1 MKFKFQL
8 LLLPIK
14 QIEQLNLKEEVQNE
28 KKKKDIKVKVGVLAS
43 NSPILIFLREIAKK
57 RKDCTWT
64 CVLYGQA
71 SEIQCL

>member
-8 LLLPIK
+8 LPLPNK
-14 QIEQLNLKEEVQNE
+14 QIEQLNLKEGVQNE
-28 KKKKDIKVKVGVLAS
+28 KKKKDKKDKVGVLAS

-57 RKDCTWT
+57 RKDYTWT
-64 CVLYGQA
+64 SVLYGQA

>member
-8 LLLPIK
+8 LPLPNK
-14 QIEQLNLKEEVQNE
+14 QIEQLNLKEGVQNE
-28 KKKKDIKVKVGVLAS
+28 KKKKYKKDKVGVLAS

-57 RKDCTWT
+57 RKDYTWT

>member
-28 KKKKDIKVKVGVLAS
+28 KKKKIKKL
-43 NSPILIFLREIAKK
+43 K
-57 RKDCTWT
+57 
-64 CVLYGQA
+64 
-71 SEIQCL
+71 